1 MQKLSRRWK
10 TDTPRDVKSRL
21 VPCSVDLSLN
31 RPQRVSEQVLST
43 LDNTPEGVQPQYKEG
58 QNLRVSAKV
67 YIIKTPIK
75 AGGLN
80 ASMYNF
86 GGFVWD

>member
-1 MQKLSRRWK
+1 MQKLLRRRK
-10 TDTPRDVKSRL
+10 TDTPLNVKLHL
-21 VPCSVDLSLN
+21 VQGSVDLSLN
-31 RPQRVSEQVLST
+31 RPKRISEQVLST

-75 AGGLN
+75 AGGLD